1 MNALETDVLNAIGE
15 SLTAPDVYSD
25 LTPVRDSINAAIQE
39 VCLASG
45 SYTRVYHL
53 PLYAGRFFY
62 RMEWAVDH
70 FAWVVECWNR
80 RQRNKLVQTDI
91 STLAL
96 QDPWFLKNVGPPNR
110 YAQIGWKYLGFD
122 RAPSAHGD
130 TLEIT
135 CAVIPKAYT
144 TDSDPIK
151 LRPVFRQAAT
161 QYAVSE
167 FFASRGD
174 ATRAGEWLA
183 KYLETAG
190 MAAMKPM
197 MPERTFQVGKGRPE
211 WGVSTVP

>member
-1 MNALETDVLNAIGE
+1 MNSLETDVLNAIGE

-53 PLYAGRFFY
+53 PLYATRFFY
-62 RMEWAVDH
+62 RMSWAVDY
-70 FAWVVECWNR
+70 FGWVVECWNR

-96 QDPWFLKNVGPPNR
+96 SDPWFLKNVGPPNR
-110 YAQIGWKYLGFD
+110 YAQIGWKYLCFD

-144 TDSDPIK
+144 TDTDPMK
-151 LRPVFRQAAT
+151 FRPVFQQAAT

-190 MAAMKPM
+190 MAAFHPQQ
-197 MPERTFQVGKGRPE
+197 PERTFQVGKGRPE
-211 WGVSTVP
+211 WGASTPV

>member
-1 MNALETDVLNAIGE
+1 MNSLETDVLNAIGE
-15 SLTAPDVYSD
+15 SLTSPDVYSD
-25 LTPVRDSINAAIQE
+25 LTSVRDSINAAIQE

-45 SYTRVYHL
+45 SYVRVYHM

-70 FAWVVECWNR
+70 FAWVVECRNR
-80 RQRNKLVQTDI
+80 RQRNKLIQTDI

-96 QDPWFLKNVGPPNR
+96 NDPWFLKNNGPPNR
-110 YAQIGWKYLGFD
+110 YMQIGWKYIGFD

-151 LRPVFRQAAT
+151 LRPAFQRAAT
-161 QYAVSE
+161 QYAVME

-174 ATRAGEWLA
+174 AARAGEWLA
-183 KYLETAG
+183 KYLETAAL
-190 MAAMKPM
+190 AAMHPQQ
-197 MPERTFQVGKGRPE
+197 PERAFQIGRGRSE
-211 WGVSTVP
+211 WGRSTPA